1 MELNIGSNIFRNT
14 NGVLALQ
21 GREQIVLEMRPD
33 QTQLLLTMDL
43 YDKEGSQIAHLR
55 RNSWAFNDK
64 DRFQLS
70 TSPVALSLF
79 RDPVWLRLT
88 DKETGDVVL
97 EVNAVDKEK
106 VQVLRGRFHT
116 HKGKLVEITSH
127 YCRMI
132 GGSKQFCEVAD
143 VRGGVAAIG

>member
-21 GREQIVLEMRPD
+21 GKEQIVLEMNPD

-43 YDKEGSQIAHLR
+43 YDTEGSHIAHLR

-64 DRFQLS
+64 TRFQLS

-79 RDPVWLRLT
+79 TDPVWLKLT

-97 EVNAVDKEK
+97 EVRAVDKER
-106 VQVLRGRFHT
+106 VHVLRGKFHT

-132 GGSKQFCEVAD
+132 GGITKFGDVAD
-143 VRGGVAAIG
+143 VRGGAVIIG

>member
-21 GREQIVLEMRPD
+21 GKEQIVLEMKPD
-33 QTQLLLTMDL
+33 HTQLLLTMDL
-43 YDKEGSQIAHLR
+43 YDAEGSHLAHLR
-55 RNSWAFNDK
+55 RNSWAFNEK
-64 DRFQLS
+64 NRFQLS

-79 RDPVWLRLT
+79 TDPVWLRLT
-88 DKETGDVVL
+88 DKETGEMVL
-97 EVNAVDKEK
+97 EVSVVDKER
-106 VQVLRGRFHT
+106 VHVLRGKFHT

-132 GGSKQFCEVAD
+132 GGITKFGDVAD
-143 VRGGVAAIG
+143 VRGGAVVIG

>member
-106 VQVLRGRFHT
+106 VQVLRGKFHT

-143 VRGGVAAIG
+143 VRGGAVAIG

>member
-21 GREQIVLEMRPD
+21 GREQIVLEMRLD

-70 TSPVALSLF
+70 TSPVALALF
-79 RDPVWLRLT
+79 RDPIWLKLT

-97 EVNAVDKEK
+97 EVNAVDKER
-106 VQVLRGRFHT
+106 VQVLRGKFHT

-143 VRGGVAAIG
+143 VRGGAAAIG

>member
-1 MELNIGSNIFRNT
+1 MELNLGSNIFRNT

-21 GREQIVLEMRPD
+21 GKEQIVLEMKPD
-33 QTQLLLTMDL
+33 HTQLLLTMDL
-43 YDKEGSQIAHLR
+43 YDAEGNHLAHLR
-55 RNSWAFNDK
+55 RNTWAFNDK
-64 DRFQLS
+64 NRFQLS

-79 RDPVWLRLT
+79 TDPVWLKLT
-88 DKETGDVVL
+88 DKETGDVLL
-97 EVNAVDKEK
+97 EVSTADKEK

-132 GGSKQFCEVAD
+132 GGSKKFCEVAD
-143 VRGGVAAIG
+143 VRGGAVVIG

>member
-21 GREQIVLEMRPD
+21 GKEQIVLEMNPD

-43 YDKEGSQIAHLR
+43 YDTEGSHIAHLR

-64 DRFQLS
+64 TRFQLS
-70 TSPVALSLF
+70 TSPVAASLF
-79 RDPVWLRLT
+79 TDPVWLKLT
-88 DKETGDVVL
+88 NKETGDVVL
-97 EVNAVDKEK
+97 ELIAVDKER
-106 VQVLRGRFHT
+106 VHVLRGKFHT

-132 GGSKQFCEVAD
+132 GGITKFGDVAD
-143 VRGGVAAIG
+143 VRGGAAVIG